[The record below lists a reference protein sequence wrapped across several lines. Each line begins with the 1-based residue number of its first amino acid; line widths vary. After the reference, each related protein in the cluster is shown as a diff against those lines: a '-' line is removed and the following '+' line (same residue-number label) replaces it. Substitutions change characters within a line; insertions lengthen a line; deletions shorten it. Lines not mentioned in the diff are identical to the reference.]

1 MLHLR
6 AKAKVCAL
14 LIREML
20 FDNDVALTVH
30 REKGIQQPI
39 NQFAHACGEFGLIT
53 VEPPVSDHRKCK
65 DLVVANGRLSFTRI
79 EPQGEGG
86 HLPK

>member
-1 MLHLR
+1 
-6 AKAKVCAL
+6 
-14 LIREML
+14 ML
-20 FDNDVALTVH
+20 FDNDVGLTTH

-39 NQFAHACGEFGLIT
+39 NQFAHAYGEFGLIA
-53 VEPPVSDHRKCK
+53 VEPPVSDHPKCK
-65 DLVVANGRLSFTRI
+65 DLVVADGRLSFTRI

>member
-1 MLHLR
+1 
-6 AKAKVCAL
+6 
-14 LIREML
+14 ML
-20 FDNDVALTVH
+20 FDNDVALTRH

-39 NQFAHACGEFGLIT
+39 NQFAHAYEEFGLIA
-53 VEPPVSDHRKCK
+53 VEPPVSDHPKCK
-65 DLVVANGRLSFTRI
+65 DLVIADGRLSFTRI

>member
-20 FDNDVALTVH
+20 FDNDVALTAH

-53 VEPPVSDHRKCK
+53 VEPPVSDHPKCK